1 MNLPNALTIL
11 RIFFVP
17 LLVAALVQE
26 DVAIRVGDLV
36 ITNEWLSLAIF
47 LVAAGTDILDGWL
60 ARRWK
65 QVTTIGTLLDP
76 IADKLL
82 VSAALISLVQV
93 RILPAWMAIL
103 IIAREFAVSGLRS
116 IAAAEGY
123 TIKAS
128 DLGKTKMF
136 SQVVAIS
143 CLLVAVRHPA
153 LLKPGL
159 YLMWVVVFFATAS
172 AVTYFAKFWHK
183 VDESIKG
190 RRRRELLA
198 LERRRQKTL
207 RRQKRS
213 SGSTAGGLAG
223 TIWKPPEVN

>member
-26 DVAIRVGDLV
+26 NVAVQVRGLV
-36 ITNEWLSLAIF
+36 ITNEWLALAIF
-47 LVAAGTDILDGWL
+47 LSAAFTDLIDGYL

-82 VSAALISLVQV
+82 ISAALISLVQIRV
-93 RILPAWMAIL
+93 LPGWMAIL
-103 IIAREFAVSGLRS
+103 IIAREFAVTGLRS

-123 TIKAS
+123 TIRAS

-143 CLLVAVRHPA
+143 WMLISVRHAA
-153 LLKPGL
+153 LLPAGKA
-159 YLMWVVVFFATAS
+159 LMWAVIFFGLAS
-172 AVTYFAKFWHK
+172 AVSYFGKFWHK
-183 VDESIKG
+183 VDQAVKQ
-190 RRRRELLA
+190 RRRRELIQ
-198 LERRRQKTL
+198 LERKRQKAL
-207 RRQKRS
+207 MRQRMS
-213 SGSTAGGLAG
+213 STGKEGLGAAAVQ
-223 TIWKPPEVN
+223 PPEVS

>member
-1 MNLPNALTIL
+1 MNVPNALTIL

-26 DVAIRVGDLV
+26 NVAVQLGAFRVNKD
-36 ITNEWLSLAIF
+36 WLALAIF
-47 LVAAGTDILDGWL
+47 LVAAATDLLDGYL

-82 VSAALISLVQV
+82 ISAALISLVQV
-93 RILPAWMAIL
+93 RVLPGWMAIL

-128 DLGKTKMF
+128 DLGKTKML
-136 SQVVAIS
+136 SQVIAIS
-143 CLLVAVRHPA
+143 CMLLSIRYTA
-153 LLKPGL
+153 LHLASMI
-159 YLMWVVVFFATAS
+159 LMWIVVFFALLS
-172 AVTYFAKFWHK
+172 AVSYFRKFWRK
-183 VDESIKG
+183 VDERVKN
-190 RRRRELLA
+190 RRRRELLT
-198 LERRRQKTL
+198 LERRRQRAKA
-207 RRQKRS
+207 RQR
-213 SGSTAGGLAG
+213 GSRGTGLAD
-223 TIWKPPEVN
+223 TILKPPEVS